1 MILEPGQFGI
11 VGISN
16 SNTKSL
22 REMLMIYKGMEIN
35 GGIVSF
41 QPAIKLNN
49 DKTSYL
55 PFTIDRDTN
64 YVVELGYNENI
75 WVKDRQAA
83 VTLLN
88 IINGIF
94 VGGESAEK
102 AIDNMLE
109 VAQTIFFQEKV

>member
-11 VGISN
+11 VGITN
-16 SNTKSL
+16 SNTGTL
-22 REMLMIYKGMEIN
+22 REMIMIYNGMDIN
-35 GGIVSF
+35 GIVSF
-41 QPAIKLNN
+41 QPAIKLNL
-49 DKTSYL
+49 DKTKYL
-55 PFTIDRDTN
+55 PIEIDRDTN
-64 YVVELGYNENI
+64 YVIELGYNENI